1 MHAAVRVIH
10 EVKTILLLLAATT
23 DLPRDTGTLTGQLS
37 PAIPVV
43 ESPVAIES
51 PVRLVNHGGR
61 MLLVMVR
68 DRPRR
73 LDVCEFEIAL
83 DGPQLKLLTRVDG
96 PKVLPRGYRAIA
108 LPGRDGATPIFI
120 VGHQPRDDRR
130 SRGQVSAAVLNLEA
144 PEMHWTTTEPCGRP
158 CDYRIVRIS
167 HFASHD
173 GGGLQG
179 SRVVV
184 EGKVRSD
191 GRQAAVV
198 SAGWF
203 ISYAVSGASG
213 GGQSTLM
220 TAEIEDRVLHPSIIA
235 TVATCDASGVA
246 YDSVL
251 LATPTSPTGYAI
263 ASARPGSKLVAVPAE
278 VLRQVFL
285 DGDLTVRS
293 VQGIWTGVS
302 GDPVRYFVTAER
314 ADDRLYILYDSEGR
328 AVARY
333 ASQQLSRNSPLN
345 SVWVRS
351 VTSGY
356 LGVAADPHGLS
367 MSTLWVSDQGIVARD
382 LQEWPSETAFGLG
395 EQMLAGR
402 RPDGSWAIAMT
413 GVEQRIAG
421 GPLEIGL
428 ILMRESEWLNED
440 AVPVELRTDTLAIS
454 AFGEDPPK

>member
-220 TAEIEDRVLHPSIIA
+220 TAEIEDRVLHP
-235 TVATCDASGVA
+235 
-246 YDSVL
+246 
-251 LATPTSPTGYAI
+251 GYAI